1 MRSKLPKK
9 IPMIN
14 ITKSDECSAP
24 EYSVLCRFLTA
35 RRHRVAVIGCRGFTL
50 VELIVVMAVLAVLT
64 AMAMPSL
71 KEYIKV
77 TENNACASDLRII
90 DKAVTAYYIERNVFP
105 VQLSDVGFGSQLDPW
120 KRQYEYKNLSIAGN
134 VPLQD
139 SAGEVLNHDYD
150 LYCKGEDGESF
161 PAFGDPAN
169 EDDVVRAN
177 DGFYIGRRP

>member
-1 MRSKLPKK
+1 MHSKLPKK
-9 IPMIN
+9 IPMID
-14 ITKSDECSAP
+14 ITKADECSAP
-24 EYSVLCRFLTA
+24 EYSVLCRLLTA
-35 RRHRVAVIGCRGFTL
+35 RSQQVAVTGCRGFTL
-50 VELIVVMAVLAVLT
+50 VELIVVMAVLGVL
-64 AMAMPSL
+64 AMMAMPSL

-77 TENNACASDLRII
+77 TKINACASDLRII

-105 VQLSDVGFGSQLDPW
+105 VQLSDVGYGSHMDPW
-120 KRQYEYKNLSIAGN
+120 KRQYEYKNLSITGN
-134 VPLQD
+134 PLMD

-150 LYCKGEDGESF
+150 LYCTGEDGASI